1 MEPKL
6 MSKKK
11 PSFPVNERFNKY
23 LARYNR
29 NTKIPVFYEDLLR
42 FSGSVVVYD
51 QDDEDTYWVRCYY
64 PEFERQEID
73 ESLKKIYN
81 ILHSDGSDDMLEF
94 LAHIAP
100 RCSSHEYFGSSKYG
114 ALTPSHHGDM
124 KNQYF
129 GRTPPC
135 VLLREIIYFP

>member
-64 PEFERQEID
+64 PEFERV
-73 ESLKKIYN
+73 SN
-81 ILHSDGSDDMLEF
+81 IIKNLNPD
-94 LAHIAP
+94 AQI
-100 RCSSHEYFGSSKYG
+100 SSNE
-114 ALTPSHHGDM
+114 
-124 KNQYF
+124 
-129 GRTPPC
+129 TPPRSGAFE
-135 VLLREIIYFP
+135 VKIDDELIFSKFQLERFPQESEIKDWF